1 MALELLWIIPV
12 LIIIAVILVI
22 ARAVSDGKSKQIP
35 DLIVGA
41 TVAIV
46 TALVILVP
54 VINVY
59 ENETGIGISY
69 DDYFE
74 TSAISAGGALEL
86 VTINETTYAH
96 AKNLGTGTLTYSD
109 GLEESYNVHKAKLD
123 VFMIG
128 GQSNA
133 AYRPASCDLDTTT
146 PIPKI
151 GTSYYYG
158 NTDGG
163 VAKPYD
169 ESSTA
174 TDYQF
179 MDAVASDGTL
189 MLGHLEAPFSATYY
203 DNTGHK
209 VYTINCAWGGSG
221 IGGWVP
227 GGYYFTWAKDVFAAA
242 MAAVDKDHFDVDV
255 KSCLWIQGE
264 SDWNKTEEYYE
275 VEFMNWFNSI
285 IGQSAVN
292 FSKDYTFENILISK
306 VRVIDYDG
314 TPALNNPINP
324 ALAQIELANTHKNVI
339 LVTQI
344 ADTFTVDNGLML
356 TDNLHYSQLG
366 QNIIGVAF
374 GDYFKKV

>member
-1 MALELLWIIPV
+1 MALELLWIMPV
-12 LIIIAVILVI
+12 LVIIAVLLVI
-22 ARAVSDGKSKQIP
+22 VRAVSGGESKQIP
-35 DLIVGA
+35 GLIIGA
-41 TVAIV
+41 TVAIITV
-46 TALVILVP
+46 AVLLVP
-54 VINVY
+54 AINEY
-59 ENETGIGISY
+59 ENETGISY

-74 TSAISAGGALEL
+74 TTAINANGAIEL
-86 VTINETTYAH
+86 VTIDEVTYAH
-96 AKNLGTGTLTYSD
+96 AKDLGVGTLTYSD
-109 GLEESYNVHKAKLD
+109 GLEDSYNVHKAKLD

-133 AYRPASCDLDTTT
+133 AYRPASLDLATAT

-151 GTSYYYG
+151 GTAYYYG
-158 NTDGG
+158 NSDGA

-169 ESSTA
+169 ETSTA

-189 MLGHLEAPFSATYY
+189 MLAHLEAPFSATYY

-209 VYTINCAWGGSG
+209 VYMINCAWGGSG

-275 VEFMNWFNSI
+275 IEFMNWFNSI
-285 IGQSAVN
+285 IGESALN
-292 FSKDYTFENILISK
+292 FSKDYTFESIMISK

-314 TPALNNPINP
+314 TASIINPINP
-324 ALAQIELANTHKNVI
+324 ALAQIELANTHKNI
-339 LVTQI
+339 IMVTEI
-344 ADTFTVDNGLML
+344 ADTFTVSNGLML
-356 TDNLHYSQLG
+356 EDNLHYTQLG
-366 QNIIGVAF
+366 QNLIGVAF